1 MRAGR
6 ADDDII
12 AMTCST
18 NVQTLQFEAN
28 HAKRT
33 TGFAHDARLFDG
45 GEPSPSSR
53 SRFAAPAL
61 FSLRDDGEPGGARG
75 ATCACACTFVNVFS
89 ESGVESLSKRP
100 LALCTR
106 ESVRFFRGGLA
117 GHGGVGRPAS
127 VSVSDASG
135 SGVSVAGPGI
145 PFRMAL

>member
-1 MRAGR
+1 M
-6 ADDDII
+6 
-12 AMTCST
+12 
-18 NVQTLQFEAN
+18 QFEAN

-33 TGFAHDARLFDG
+33 TSFAHDARLLDG

-61 FSLRDDGEPGGARG
+61 FSFRDDGDPGAARG
-75 ATCACACTFVNVFS
+75 GACACVCTLVNVFS

-106 ESVRFFRGGLA
+106 ESVRFLRGGLA
-117 GHGGVGRPAS
+117 GRGGVGRPAS

-135 SGVSVAGPGI
+135 SEVSVAGPGI
-145 PFRMAL
+145 PLRMAL

>member
-1 MRAGR
+1 
-6 ADDDII
+6 
-12 AMTCST
+12 MTCST

-28 HAKRT
+28 QAKQT
-33 TGFAHDARLFDG
+33 TSFAHDARLLDG

-61 FSLRDDGEPGGARG
+61 FSFRDDGEPGGARG
-75 ATCACACTFVNVFS
+75 GACTFVNVFS

-106 ESVRFFRGGLA
+106 ESVRFLRGGLA
-117 GHGGVGRPAS
+117 GRGGVGRPAS

-135 SGVSVAGPGI
+135 SEVSVAGPGI